1 MKIEQFEM
9 ERTQS
14 LYEHAVD
21 YNLAESGVSPL
32 SVNDLVSAETLA
44 ELAAMPLCYP
54 EGMGSELLRERIA
67 LFYDNATADNIVVT
81 NGGSEANY
89 IALQALLEPG
99 DRVACMIPNY
109 LQTWGLA
116 RAYSERTDAFHLVE
130 SRGGDSARW
139 ALDLDS
145 LAAAVSPATGMITVT
160 NPNNPSGAVLD
171 EAELEA
177 LVEAARRADAW
188 LVFDEIYRGTEL
200 EGGTCPSIWDRYDKA
215 IVTSGLSKAFA
226 MPGLR
231 IGWTVAPEP
240 ATQQMMRYRDYTTL
254 TPNLLADRLARIA
267 ARLGFGARA
276 EYWRGNADRIH
287 ATVCDNAWNADI
299 NSFVES
305 FGDGEDVDA
314 SLLLLHDLGFLAEGD
329 PRFAGTVD
337 RIEKILRDGDFLF
350 RYKSADDFGT
360 PETSFTIC
368 TFWYID
374 ALAALGRHDEA
385 RRLFEN
391 VLACRNHV
399 GLLSEDLDP
408 NSRELWGNFPQTYSM
423 VGLISSAMRL
433 SRSWEEAF

>member
-188 LVFDEIYRGTEL
+188 LVFDEIYRGTEHL
-200 EGGTCPSIWDRYDKA
+200 GPVRQGDRHLGVVEGVRHAGA
-215 IVTSGLSKAFA
+215 A
-226 MPGLR
+226 
-231 IGWTVAPEP
+231 
-240 ATQQMMRYRDYTTL
+240 YRLDGG
-254 TPNLLADRLARIA
+254 P
-267 ARLGFGARA
+267 GARHPA
-276 EYWRGNADRIH
+276 N
-287 ATVCDNAWNADI
+287 
-299 NSFVES
+299 
-305 FGDGEDVDA
+305 
-314 SLLLLHDLGFLAEGD
+314 
-329 PRFAGTVD
+329 
-337 RIEKILRDGDFLF
+337 
-350 RYKSADDFGT
+350 
-360 PETSFTIC
+360 
-368 TFWYID
+368 D
-374 ALAALGRHDEA
+374 ALP
-385 RRLFEN
+385 RLHHSHPQ
-391 VLACRNHV
+391 LACRSPGAHRH
-399 GLLSEDLDP
+399 GAHQARRD
-408 NSRELWGNFPQTYSM
+408 SRPQQ
-423 VGLISSAMRL
+423 VDRAVAASASGGMGG
-433 SRSWEEAF
+433 

>member
-267 ARLGFGARA
+267 MEPTKRDEILDRSKSIVRSQLPRLVEWVDSHEELSMIPPAAAAIGMIAYDLPIESGELCEKLRTERSVLITPGSHFGVGDYFRVG
-276 EYWRGNADRIH
+276 YGYDIDKTCRG
-287 ATVCDNAWNADI
+287 
-299 NSFVES
+299 
-305 FGDGEDVDA
+305 
-314 SLLLLHDLGFLAEGD
+314 LA
-329 PRFAGTVD
+329 
-337 RIEKILRDGDFLF
+337 
-350 RYKSADDFGT
+350 
-360 PETSFTIC
+360 
-368 TFWYID
+368 
-374 ALAALGRHDEA
+374 
-385 RRLFEN
+385 
-391 VLACRNHV
+391 
-399 GLLSEDLDP
+399 
-408 NSRELWGNFPQTYSM
+408 
-423 VGLISSAMRL
+423 LIS
-433 SRSWEEAF
+433 EAIAQLLPVIATP